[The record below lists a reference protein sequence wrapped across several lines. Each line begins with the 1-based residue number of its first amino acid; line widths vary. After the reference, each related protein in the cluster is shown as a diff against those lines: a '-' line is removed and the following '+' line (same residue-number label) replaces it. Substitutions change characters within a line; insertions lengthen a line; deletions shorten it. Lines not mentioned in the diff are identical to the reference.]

1 MNSKTLVKSNVS
13 NVKTLSTGDAGDLTA
28 SPGSQPWAIAVRL
41 QIQSVLKDNVNSV
54 KHLRTWLQGI
64 EEHAGYQQLTDEN
77 GNYFSSYAEF
87 CIAKQPWGLGYSPE
101 VIEQILQD
109 LESIEARVL
118 ELGDREGK
126 SWGKLEGY
134 LQRFDKLTQKC
145 VDNQSFH
152 GNLVAEVLGIHPNK
166 ASAWR
171 KRWLD
176 LGWIEPSTELGR
188 GYYQITDEG
197 RKSLKEWLEKTSSN
211 NHQPLWLTIPRSNS
225 KKAAEQLI
233 KSLEVEQLREIY
245 TLIGESLSKE

>member
-1 MNSKTLVKSNVS
+1 MICKTPVKSNVS
-13 NVKTLSTGDAGDLTA
+13 KVRTLTVGDAGDLTA

-41 QIQSVLKDNVNSV
+41 QIQSLLKDNVNSV

-64 EEHAGYQQLTDEN
+64 EEHTGYRQLTDEN
-77 GNYFSSYAEF
+77 GKYFSSYADF
-87 CIAKQPWGLGYSPE
+87 CRAKQPWGLGYPSE
-101 VIEQILQD
+101 VIDQILQD
-109 LESIEARVL
+109 LESVEARVL
-118 ELGDREGK
+118 KADENEGK

-134 LQRFDKLTQKC
+134 LQRFYKLIQKS

-176 LGWIEPSTELGR
+176 LGWIEPSPEKRR

-197 RKSLKEWLEKTSSN
+197 RKFLKEWLENTSSN
-211 NHQPLWLTIPRSNS
+211 NHETLWLTIPRSNS

-233 KSLEVEQLREIY
+233 KSLGVEHLREIHI
-245 TLIGESLSKE
+245 LIGESLSKE